1 MFRESIRQD
10 NEEPWNVLL
19 ITSSCWSFVSLT
31 KFTAYPL
38 TRTVRWG
45 YFSGCSTAS
54 SKVSL
59 RSTFMFGYEECVET
73 YTSLRETF
81 NNPSSSQARYNS
93 DIPAKNPR
101 IPSHRGHLATH
112 QGSLIKQATDV
123 PRPQT
128 KNNLFFPIRHWQG
141 RTHHHSLTKPP
152 QISHRIHITTRLKS
166 TSITLELVMTPPMSF
181 TRRRGRGILPRRPVL
196 PRRNRSQRSPPPPRG
211 SPR

>member
-1 MFRESIRQD
+1 MTILLRPRQTNLPDPYDHSYGESGS
-10 NEEPWNVLL
+10 NEIN
-19 ITSSCWSFVSLT
+19 S
-31 KFTAYPL
+31 
-38 TRTVRWG
+38 
-45 YFSGCSTAS
+45 
-54 SKVSL
+54 
-59 RSTFMFGYEECVET
+59 GYEECVET

-141 RTHHHSLTKPP
+141 RTHHHSLTIRYK
-152 QISHRIHITTRLKS
+152 ISHRIHITTRLKS
-166 TSITLELVMTPPMSF
+166 TSITLELVMTPPMSI
-181 TRRRGRGILPRRPVL
+181 TR
-196 PRRNRSQRSPPPPRG
+196 
-211 SPR
+211 